1 MRENSQVRAT
11 KKNQP
16 REQLY
21 LMEFKTTFQWVAT
34 GGSGWL
40 RLPRGARLKNEFE
53 PQLHE
58 VTFDMARQINRNAP
72 LENVKKEKLTLVS
85 IPTVPVQVLSCLWP
99 IERTPSSSPPTPTV
113 PLLANPIK
121 SLYKL

>member
-72 LENVKKEKLTLVS
+72 LENVKKRKAHAGVNTNCARAGPE
-85 IPTVPVQVLSCLWP
+85 
-99 IERTPSSSPPTPTV
+99 
-113 PLLANPIK
+113 LLMAN
-121 SLYKL
+121 